1 VITEIASDGR
11 IRRRALD
18 TCSLTDPGRW
28 EDLIGQVAAIAPPYR
43 ATPGDP
49 VYVLQASG
57 RAVLMGEDNRVGS
70 LRHLVTTILAAGDP
84 C

>member
-1 VITEIASDGR
+1 MITEIASDGS

-28 EDLIGQVAAIAPPYR
+28 EDLIGQVVAIPPPYR
-43 ATPGDP
+43 ATPRDP

-57 RAVLMGEDNRVGS
+57 RAVLMGEDNLVGS
-70 LRHLVTTILAAGDP
+70 LRQLVTTILAAGEP